1 MNHYMPRDDRN
12 IYVYIYCMDTI
23 GSIQDMFMKLD
34 IITFGQESTPN
45 DITKKKSCK
54 TNHKN

>member
-1 MNHYMPRDDRN
+1 MIG
-12 IYVYIYCMDTI
+12 IYIYIYIYCMDTI